1 MHHVIMS
8 SQIVLLGRCAQKRF
22 GVDDGS
28 WFGQWLCEPQ
38 MALHLAFHAS
48 QMHLGPANIS
58 GCMVNL
64 KHATAACMGMLVWM
78 KQLQASMQGCQASM
92 QGCISTART
101 LLAGPFWLAF
111 FLSECTLPSKKI
123 GLKLFSYTMKF

>member
-1 MHHVIMS
+1 
-8 SQIVLLGRCAQKRF
+8 
-22 GVDDGS
+22 
-28 WFGQWLCEPQ
+28 

-64 KHATAACMGMLVWM
+64 KHALAACMGMIVWM
-78 KQLQASMQGCQASM
+78 KRCQASM

-101 LLAGPFWLAF
+101 LLAGPLWLAF
-111 FLSECTLPSKKI
+111 FLS
-123 GLKLFSYTMKF
+123 